1 MEQKEKEDE
10 FVMELIGCQNRLRGF
25 LRCLLVTHED
35 LDDVLQN
42 TNRVLLKKSH
52 TFTPGSDFWAWA
64 CQVARF
70 EVLAHHR
77 RRQRDRHLFDIEFIQ
92 ELACRA
98 ESQFQGQSDLESAL
112 EECLKQLTKSNAEL
126 LESRY
131 AEGQSVQE
139 MAAGLGRPVG
149 SIRQTLY
156 RIRQQLRSCLKPY
169 MQGSSI

>member
-1 MEQKEKEDE
+1 VEEKGEKDE
-10 FVMELIGCQNRLRGF
+10 FVMQLIGCQNRLRGF

-52 TFTPGSDFWAWA
+52 TFTPGTDFWAWA

-77 RRQRDRHLFDIEFIQ
+77 RQQRDRHLFDIEFIQ

-98 ESQFQGQSDLESAL
+98 ESQFQGHSDLEGAL
-112 EECLKQLTKSNAEL
+112 EECLKQLSKSNAKL

-139 MAAGLGRPVG
+139 IAAVLGRPVG

-156 RIRQQLRSCLKPY
+156 RIRQQLRSCLEADRE
-169 MQGSSI
+169 GSAT

>member
-1 MEQKEKEDE
+1 VEQKDNKDE

-52 TFTPGSDFWAWA
+52 TFTPGTDFWAWA

-77 RRQRDRHLFDIEFIQ
+77 RQQRDRHLFDLEFIQ

-98 ESQFQGQSDLESAL
+98 ESQLQVQSDLKAAL
-112 EECLKQLTKSNAEL
+112 EECLKQLSKSSGEL

-139 MAAGLGRPVG
+139 IAMRLGRPVG

-156 RIRQQLRSCLKPY
+156 RIRQQLRSCLESS
-169 MQGSSI
+169 MQGSAT